1 MSKEAMTLALE
12 ALKYDADYDTS
23 VTLQKAA
30 IYALE
35 NAIAEA
41 EKQEPYVDV
50 VSHWHYWM
58 AEADKYRFALQNLE
72 EALAKQEQG
81 GPVEW
86 GVDWGKDGNSV
97 SIIKRLADGSI
108 EVLAWEYAPHPQPAQ
123 KPLTDEQ
130 ITGIAQ
136 MTCIGISPH
145 EDTLNFAR
153 VIEAAHGIKENT

>member
-1 MSKEAMTLALE
+1 MSKEAMKLALE
-12 ALKYDADYDTS
+12 ALQYDADYDTS

-41 EKQEPYVDV
+41 EKQEPYADV

-81 GPVEW
+81 EPV
-86 GVDWGKDGNSV
+86 GYIASMALNDLRDGIYGEVSV
-97 SIIKRLADGSI
+97 YSEELGGSVPI
-108 EVLAWEYAPHPQPAQ
+108 YATPRGCND
-123 KPLTDEQ
+123 K
-130 ITGIAQ
+130 G
-136 MTCIGISPH
+136 
-145 EDTLNFAR
+145 
-153 VIEAAHGIKENT
+153 

>member
-1 MSKEAMTLALE
+1 LDKSTRKSVPTSATRTTSRGPAMSKKAMKLALE
-12 ALKYDADYDTS
+12 ALQYDADYDTS

-41 EKQEPYVDV
+41 EKQEPYADV

-81 GPVEW
+81 DCSSCEEGCCTLRA
-86 GVDWGKDGNSV
+86 GCV
-97 SIIKRLADGSI
+97 SFSGAS
-108 EVLAWEYAPHPQPAQ
+108 
-123 KPLTDEQ
+123 
-130 ITGIAQ
+130 
-136 MTCIGISPH
+136 H
-145 EDTLNFAR
+145 E
-153 VIEAAHGIKENT
+153 I